1 MNSDPIFL
9 TQHIILCEHLCNP
22 PIEVQDLFQDIQD
35 GRILMALLEELSG
48 CKLLHGLKKSSHRI
62 FRLNNIAKVLSFLE
76 ERNVKLISIDAA
88 DVVDGNSSIIL
99 GLIWNIILFFQI
111 KELTS
116 NLRSQFSST
125 SSFSSIPTSTHR
137 SNCNTSMAV
146 GQMVTTTTE
155 EHSRQ
160 FKKLLQWAQ
169 KQTRRY
175 GIAIQDFGKSWTSGL
190 GFLAII
196 KSIDSSLV
204 DMRKALMRNARENLE
219 DAFRIAHYSL
229 GIPCLL
235 EPKDVTISAPD
246 EHSIMTYVAQFLEH
260 FPAIE
265 EQKERYPLIKRSISM
280 GRLCNLDTQHLGNS
294 VHSSRVRERRIMFQ
308 MDCAQPPPQILFSC
322 VSENR
327 GCLPLSIQPAM
338 SRIWF
343 SEDLLPHS
351 TRLEDNLRSAEENA
365 KESTEEITTNLT
377 SNSLQLTHSNSLFDS
392 MLPKLVKTESVMGDS
407 AISFPDSW
415 VESKDGVVPVKC
427 CESQSDSAT
436 HCEMDCATHVDITC
450 SDGVPVPVKH
460 EVPDGQSVSESY
472 TVEGIFSLNCRDDIQ
487 VKVQEK
493 QKEQRELGYKGVEEK
508 KEVDFKNRTEYIL
521 PTQLR
526 KLSLEN
532 IHENK
537 DFMFRQIH
545 ANYSLKDEGLSKGEP
560 PVRRRSSF
568 GAQESDDNQFH
579 ACPKTKKQLSSQQEL
594 SEVLSVPSTSNE
606 EQKCLK
612 QDMDP
617 LGNSQVD
624 EKITDSQD
632 VKGLELENECYKTDC
647 RYKQM
652 SANSIVN
659 YEVFLMAHN
668 DKCVSDADD
677 YQLES
682 DNTNQDKC
690 FIKTELEPYYD
701 KQIQQQD
708 SVTSRSYNQ
717 GFFKQS
723 DSEVNEGQFDCQ
735 KSLMR
740 VNIDNVFQV
749 ENEWEK
755 SVCSLQDR
763 KQSVENF
770 LPLEVISENQKEVI
784 GYSDLQA
791 KLSTENQ
798 YGELKI
804 SSNYNAETY
813 SVNTDN
819 MSPTTQ
825 KAGHLVASQN
835 TFDSDNTQPQG
846 NNGDLCYEPPGS
858 SMKMNAFSTDFSQAS
873 DFVEPMDL
881 FCPYKGEALFPEPH
895 DKMQSCPSVLSVTAL
910 EQAPASET
918 VPEDQPLYLMDE
930 DFVKFLKDDKVMTD
944 IKYKTF
950 STSEPKK
957 QCQGH
962 VGQIKGFIGS
972 VFPPDCSGLSETQQ
986 DRQGS
991 SETMRW
997 RESWEPY
1004 LLLVL
1009 WLLLYCLWLLPQM
1022 ELKTLPNL
1030 LFNINY

>member
-1 MNSDPIFL
+1 MAAYEWDDWFEREEFIGQISDMRVQNLQVQREVVQKRTFTRWMNL
-9 TQHIILCEHLCNP
+9 HLKKCNP

-472 TVEGIFSLNCRDDIQ
+472 TVE
-487 VKVQEK
+487 
-493 QKEQRELGYKGVEEK
+493 
-508 KEVDFKNRTEYIL
+508 
-521 PTQLR
+521 
-526 KLSLEN
+526 
-532 IHENK
+532 
-537 DFMFRQIH
+537 
-545 ANYSLKDEGLSKGEP
+545 
-560 PVRRRSSF
+560 
-568 GAQESDDNQFH
+568 
-579 ACPKTKKQLSSQQEL
+579 
-594 SEVLSVPSTSNE
+594 
-606 EQKCLK
+606 
-612 QDMDP
+612 
-617 LGNSQVD
+617 
-624 EKITDSQD
+624 
-632 VKGLELENECYKTDC
+632 
-647 RYKQM
+647 
-652 SANSIVN
+652 
-659 YEVFLMAHN
+659 
-668 DKCVSDADD
+668 
-677 YQLES
+677 
-682 DNTNQDKC
+682 
-690 FIKTELEPYYD
+690 
-701 KQIQQQD
+701 
-708 SVTSRSYNQ
+708 
-717 GFFKQS
+717 
-723 DSEVNEGQFDCQ
+723 
-735 KSLMR
+735 
-740 VNIDNVFQV
+740 
-749 ENEWEK
+749 
-755 SVCSLQDR
+755 
-763 KQSVENF
+763 
-770 LPLEVISENQKEVI
+770 
-784 GYSDLQA
+784 
-791 KLSTENQ
+791 
-798 YGELKI
+798 
-804 SSNYNAETY
+804 
-813 SVNTDN
+813 
-819 MSPTTQ
+819 
-825 KAGHLVASQN
+825 
-835 TFDSDNTQPQG
+835 
-846 NNGDLCYEPPGS
+846 
-858 SMKMNAFSTDFSQAS
+858 DFSQAS